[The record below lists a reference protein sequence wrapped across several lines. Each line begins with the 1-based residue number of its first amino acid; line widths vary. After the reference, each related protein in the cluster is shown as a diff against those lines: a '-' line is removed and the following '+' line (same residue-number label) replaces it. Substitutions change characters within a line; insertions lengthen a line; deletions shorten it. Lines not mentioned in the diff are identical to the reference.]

1 MNTQTELSA
10 TGSNADPDDVT
21 YQRTMRGNAV
31 TRDPNADM
39 PRMMKTLLMAVDGK
53 TSVAMFQ
60 KLLPN
65 FGDVGALLLA
75 LQANGLVE
83 PRKAGEPVKPRTPL
97 RVVNEPTPAP
107 ASAAPRPLVRES
119 AFPAQRSTFG
129 DTQAQSSFNPSGS
142 RFEAESAWHS
152 TAGRTSTL
160 QQGDGAAFNPYTAL
174 VPNTLSG
181 KRHAIVESSRVREAR
196 SRMTTFLFQYRPDV
210 AMEASLSLE
219 RLETTEQMLVNLEEY
234 KRLIASAGRVAVD
247 HLAEVR
253 RILSS

>member
-1 MNTQTELSA
+1 MNTQADLSGA
-10 TGSNADPDDVT
+10 TDAVDPDNAV

-65 FGDVGALLLA
+65 FGDVGALLMA

-83 PRKAGEPVKPRTPL
+83 PRKAGEAVKPRAPL
-97 RVVNEPTPAP
+97 RVVNDAAQRPAGGLP
-107 ASAAPRPLVRES
+107 PPPQRS
-119 AFPAQRSTFG
+119 AFA
-129 DTQAQSSFNPSGS
+129 DTQAHSTHNTVGHNAA

-160 QQGDGAAFNPYTAL
+160 QREDGGAFNPYTNL

-196 SRMTTFLFQYRPDV
+196 SRMTNFLFQYRPDV

-253 RILSS
+253 RVLSS

>member
-1 MNTQTELSA
+1 MSSQPDARTA
-10 TGSNADPDDVT
+10 TADSDAVV
-21 YQRTMRGNAV
+21 YQRTIRGNAV

-83 PRKAGEPVKPRTPL
+83 PARAAAGTPPADNRARAPL
-97 RVVNEPTPAP
+97 RVVSDAKPQAT
-107 ASAAPRPLVRES
+107 PLVREPQAQNARFRDTVALSSNSTLSASHFEADAAWRSSTGRNSSLQNNDGS
-119 AFPAQRSTFG
+119 AF
-129 DTQAQSSFNPSGS
+129 D
-142 RFEAESAWHS
+142 
-152 TAGRTSTL
+152 
-160 QQGDGAAFNPYTAL
+160 PYKTAL
-174 VPNTLSG
+174 PTNLSG
-181 KRHAIVESSRVREAR
+181 ARHTVVEGARVREAR
-196 SRMTTFLFQYRPDV
+196 SRMTNFLFQYRADV
-210 AMEASLSLE
+210 ALEASLSLE
-219 RLETTEQMLVNLEEY
+219 KLETTEQMLVNLDEY